1 MTVSSS
7 RSTLHQRLAT
17 VKQWTPRRLTLSI
30 LGRQTGRMSDTTTT
44 SGSVRESLLEAARIE
59 LIEHGRASISLRAVA
74 RRAEVSHASP
84 KYFFRDKAGMLTVL
98 ATEGFRALTSAL
110 RAVRQAATPQPLAA
124 VGHTYIDFGL
134 QNAALFD
141 LMFSPGDLHADD
153 PELLQAQHDAI
164 GELTSAVAEITGGG
178 PLTPRG
184 TPQMSL
190 ISWALAHGLVV
201 LARDGA
207 LQAATGA
214 ASPDATAQIA
224 KDLTEVFDARITT
237 SD

>member
-7 RSTLHQRLAT
+7 RLTLHWELAA
-17 VKQWTPRRLTLSI
+17 VKCSVPGRLTLSI
-30 LGRQTGRMSDTTTT
+30 LRGQTGHMSDTTTT
-44 SGSVRESLLEAARIE
+44 PGSVRESLLEAARIE

-84 KYFFRDKAGMLTVL
+84 KYFFQDKAGMLTVL
-98 ATEGFRALTSAL
+98 ATEGFRALTSSL
-110 RAVRQAATPQPLAA
+110 RSVRQAATPQPLAT
-124 VGHTYIDFGL
+124 VGHAYIDFGL

-178 PLTPRG
+178 PMTSRG

-214 ASPDATAQIA
+214 ASLDATAQIA
-224 KDLTEVFDARITT
+224 KELTEVFDARVATI
-237 SD
+237 D

>member
-1 MTVSSS
+1 LTVSSS
-7 RSTLHQRLAT
+7 GLTIPQTLVT
-17 VKQWTPRRLTLSI
+17 VKRSVARGLTLSI
-30 LGRQTGRMSDTTTT
+30 PCGQTGRMSDTTAEP
-44 SGSVRESLLEAARIE
+44 GSVRESLLEAARIE

-84 KYFFRDKAGMLTVL
+84 KYFFGDKAGMLTVL
-98 ATEGFRALTSAL
+98 AAAGFRALTDAL

-124 VGHTYIDFGL
+124 VGHAYIDFGL
-134 QNAALFD
+134 QHAALFD
-141 LMFSPGDLHADD
+141 LMFSPGDLRADD
-153 PELLQAQHDAI
+153 PELVQAQHDAI
-164 GELTSAVAEITGGG
+164 DELTKAVAEVTGGG
-178 PLTPRG
+178 STTPRG
-184 TPQMSL
+184 TPQVSL

-214 ASPDATAQIA
+214 DSPDATAQIA
-224 KDLTEVFDARITT
+224 KELTEVFDARITT

>member
-1 MTVSSS
+1 MT
-7 RSTLHQRLAT
+7 
-17 VKQWTPRRLTLSI
+17 
-30 LGRQTGRMSDTTTT
+30 DTATT

-98 ATEGFRALTSAL
+98 ATAGFRALTSSL
-110 RAVRQAATPQPLAA
+110 RAVRQGATPQPLAA
-124 VGHTYIDFGL
+124 VGHAYIDFGL

-141 LMFSPGDLHADD
+141 LMFSPSDLHADD
-153 PELLQAQHDAI
+153 PELLQAQHNAI
-164 GELTSAVAEITGGG
+164 GELTSAVTEITGEG
-178 PLTPRG
+178 PVTSYG

-214 ASPDATAQIA
+214 DSFDATAQIA
-224 KDLTEVFDARITT
+224 KELTEVFDARITT
-237 SD
+237 ID